1 MEPVKLLEGHRGPV
15 YALASA
21 GAQGSVISAGSD
33 GVVAL
38 WDLGGGNDAR
48 AITRLDEAVFS
59 LLLLPGPGLL
69 VVGTEG
75 GRIHVVDLQNG
86 RERHCFQVHRRGVFD
101 LVSIGPSRFAA
112 AGGDGTLS
120 IWEVDADAHCSLW
133 RQLPLGEGKLRGL
146 CHLQQQ
152 GWLAV
157 ACGEGP
163 IRLLETGL
171 FNEVHTLE
179 GHDRGALCVALHP
192 TKPALLSGGK
202 DGHLRGWSIN
212 STPRE
217 VLASA
222 AHRSALY
229 RIGARADGSL
239 LATVGRDKAVKVW
252 DGRDLGPIA
261 RHEGRA
267 AGHTHSVNG
276 LVWMDEH
283 LVTAGDDR
291 VLRVFKPAAQKG

>member
-1 MEPVKLLEGHRGPV
+1 
-15 YALASA
+15 
-21 GAQGSVISAGSD
+21 
-33 GVVAL
+33 
-38 WDLGGGNDAR
+38 
-48 AITRLDEAVFS
+48 
-59 LLLLPGPGLL
+59 
-69 VVGTEG
+69 
-75 GRIHVVDLQNG
+75 
-86 RERHCFQVHRRGVFD
+86 
-101 LVSIGPSRFAA
+101 
-112 AGGDGTLS
+112 
-120 IWEVDADAHCSLW
+120 
-133 RQLPLGEGKLRGL
+133 
-146 CHLQQQ
+146 
-152 GWLAV
+152 
-157 ACGEGP
+157 
-163 IRLLETGL
+163 
-171 FNEVHTLE
+171 
-179 GHDRGALCVALHP
+179 
-192 TKPALLSGGK
+192 LLSGGK